1 MAIARNGKRDGD
13 PTKTTLQLPD
23 FFSGYRRDRFSRE
36 CSKDGNA
43 TRAAREAGY
52 SEHTAKSQDS
62 RLLTFVDIQR
72 RLDELAMGA
81 VTSARVTTDY
91 VRARLRGLVEVA
103 IGNEAVPTGE
113 KSHYDPNLAARALER
128 LGKTT
133 GAFVDRSQVVTD
145 NKIEVT
151 IRTVHGPEAESGE
164 TVTVETFDVSPTV
177 ALNTLKTKD

>member
-1 MAIARNGKRDGD
+1 MVINGKRDGD
-13 PTKTTLQLPD
+13 STNVALQLPD
-23 FFSGYRRDRFSRE
+23 FFSGYRRERFCQE
-36 CSKDGNA
+36 YFKDGNA

-52 SEHTAKSQDS
+52 SEHTAKSQGS

-72 RLDELAMGA
+72 RLDELAMDA
-81 VTSARVTTDY
+81 VTPARVTTDY

-113 KSHYDPNLAARALER
+113 KSHYDPNLAARALEQ

-133 GAFVDRSQVVTD
+133 GAFVDRSQVFSD

-151 IRTVHGPEAESGE
+151 IITAGPDLEPIEKKIHLSEG
-164 TVTVETFDVSPTV
+164 FKP
-177 ALNTLKTKD
+177 